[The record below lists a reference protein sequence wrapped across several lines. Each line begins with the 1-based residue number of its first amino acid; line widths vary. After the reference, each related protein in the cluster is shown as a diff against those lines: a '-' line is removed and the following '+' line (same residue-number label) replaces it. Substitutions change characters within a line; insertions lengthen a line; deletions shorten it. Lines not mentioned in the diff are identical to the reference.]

1 MRELYLL
8 AVGVMAG
15 VVLVDFMER
24 MERRVAYRAADIAAD
39 FNRFR
44 SVRAAAQEPDQE
56 APAPAPAAA

>member
-24 MERRVAYRAADIAAD
+24 LERRAAYRAAHIAEETLAL
-39 FNRFR
+39 R
-44 SVRAAAQEPDQE
+44 SRHRNPDPEPVPE
-56 APAPAPAAA
+56 PSATPA